1 MLNIIGL
8 NIEINRGNAAGLTFH
23 FDGDDKPADGTEV
36 IFQVEPYDHKGEPI
50 IEKTATVAEGAVTVD
65 FVPGDTEEIEPGLYC
80 WNACIQ
86 YDGGSEPWTVLRDWQ
101 RFSVLPG

>member
-1 MLNIIGL
+1 MLNIVDL

-23 FDGDDKPADGTEV
+23 FDGEDAPENGTEV
-36 IFQVEPYDHKGEPI
+36 IFYVEEYDHIGNPL
-50 IEKTATVAEGAVTVD
+50 IEKRATVNNNTVTID
-65 FVPGDTEEIEPGLYC
+65 FDPNDTKNIKPGLYC

-86 YDGGSEPWTVLRDWQ
+86 YMAGTKPWTVLRDWP